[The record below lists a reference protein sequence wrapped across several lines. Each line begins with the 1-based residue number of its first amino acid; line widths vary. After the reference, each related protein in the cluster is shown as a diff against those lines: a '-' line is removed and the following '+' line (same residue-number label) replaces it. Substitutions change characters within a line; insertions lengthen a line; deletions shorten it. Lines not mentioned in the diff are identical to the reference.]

1 MLSHAESMDSTLVGG
16 HVQRV
21 TVAWVERREIAVLR
35 VRVPGENAYLVI
47 AGAAGVGLVKPE
59 GRDTLRDAMAGNV
72 SPAQAHW
79 RAALDGAR
87 VARIEER
94 TVILSRQNDA
104 WLARTGPRGSVVL
117 EKSAPVPDDLPE
129 GHSDVHRVRIPQ
141 AVRGSPELAREA
153 LEARGSRIV
162 LELASER
169 IGGRRDALRRALQKA
184 IDRVDRRAA
193 AVTGDLARA
202 NGAEGAAQRAQ
213 LFVAHA
219 TNAPRGATKLVAVDW
234 AAGEERLIEM
244 EIHPAQ
250 SAREQV
256 EAIFRRARRLKEGAK
271 IARGRLAEAQT
282 ALAALRGLAGTLSTE
297 PHPDLPGLEARA
309 RAAAP
314 RDFKVGSSSRAPFGG
329 AADDA
334 RCGGRPAKPSRPRTQ
349 APRPPYRA
357 FVGTSGTRILVGRD
371 AEKNDAL
378 TFRVA
383 KPNDLWL
390 HAKSRAG
397 AHVVVPLQRGA
408 SCPAEVLVE
417 AAHLAVHFSDA
428 RAERIVEVQYTPR
441 RYVRSPRGSAA
452 GFVVVDRE
460 KVIAL
465 RCDDDVL
472 QRLLASESD

>member
-1 MLSHAESMDSTLVGG
+1 MLSHAKPMDSTLVGG

-35 VRVPGENAYLVI
+35 VRVPGENVYLAIV
-47 AGAAGVGLVKPE
+47 GAAGVGLVKSE
-59 GRDTLRDAMAGNV
+59 GRDTLRNAMAGNV

-79 RAALDGAR
+79 RAALEGAR

-94 TVILSRQNDA
+94 AVILSRQNEA
-104 WLARTGPRGSVVL
+104 WIAHTGPRGSVLL
-117 EKSAPVPDDLPE
+117 EKHVPAPDLGE
-129 GHSDVHRVRIPQ
+129 GHRDVPSGRLPQ
-141 AVRGSPELAREA
+141 TARES
-153 LEARGSRIV
+153 LELGRETLETRGSRIV
-162 LELASER
+162 LELAGEQL
-169 IGGRRDALRRALQKA
+169 GGRRDALRRALQKA
-184 IDRVDRRAA
+184 IDRIDRRAEA
-193 AVTGDLARA
+193 IKGDLARA
-202 NGAEGAAQRAQ
+202 SAADDAAQRAQ
-213 LFVAHA
+213 LFVAKA
-219 TNAPRGATKLVAVDW
+219 SDAPRGATKLVAVDW
-234 AAGEERLIEM
+234 AGDEGRPIEM
-244 EIHPAQ
+244 DLHPGR
-250 SAREQV
+250 SAREQI
-256 EAIFRRARRLKEGAK
+256 EAIFKRARRLKEGAT
-271 IARGRLAEAQT
+271 IARRRLAEAQT

-297 PHPDLPGLEARA
+297 PHPDLPALQVRA
-309 RAAAP
+309 RATAP
-314 RDFKVGSSSRAPFGG
+314 RDFKLDACPRAPLGE
-329 AADDA
+329 AANEA
-334 RCGGRPAKPSRPRTQ
+334 PSGVRPAKHSRARAQ
-349 APRPPYRA
+349 APRPPYRT
-357 FVGTSGTRILVGRD
+357 FVGTSGIRILVGRD
-371 AEKNDAL
+371 AEKNHAL

-417 AAHLAVHFSDA
+417 AAHLATHFSDA

-465 RCDDDVL
+465 RWDDDVL